1 MSHSGVSRPGAS
13 RRELMIATCAAI
25 GGSALTTMLLM
36 GIGSAYAVGPTPSLQ
51 ALHDRVR
58 KLETRVAADEQDR
71 ETPTGKNVANRVRA
85 PFVVVDAKDRPI
97 VTIDASGDAHF
108 LKMGTLG
115 SGTAIQLERTA
126 EQAILLAQMGSSD
139 TQARIGIRQS
149 TGPRIEAY
157 TAQNSTIVGAGP
169 NNRHGLF
176 LRDGGGG
183 KGKAPA
189 KVLGELAVN
198 VGESGGILRLH
209 DRNAQQVISAGSNPK
224 EGGRAQLGLGAPGK
238 AMGLVLYTAADG
250 HGELQVLGDGNNKPV
265 IELSGSRRHLLLS
278 NRAGTPAAVMRL
290 SQGGSGSGGNFT
302 AVDGAGNNVVSLGAK
317 SGGGGALCAIHPKKG
332 NKCFP

>member
-1 MSHSGVSRPGAS
+1 M
-13 RRELMIATCAAI
+13 
-25 GGSALTTMLLM
+25 
-36 GIGSAYAVGPTPSLQ
+36 
-51 ALHDRVR
+51 
-58 KLETRVAADEQDR
+58 
-71 ETPTGKNVANRVRA
+71 
-85 PFVVVDAKDRPI
+85 
-97 VTIDASGDAHF
+97 
-108 LKMGTLG
+108 
-115 SGTAIQLERTA
+115 
-126 EQAILLAQMGSSD
+126 
-139 TQARIGIRQS
+139 
-149 TGPRIEAY
+149 
-157 TAQNSTIVGAGP
+157 
-169 NNRHGLF
+169 
-176 LRDGGGG
+176 
-183 KGKAPA
+183 
-189 KVLGELAVN
+189 
-198 VGESGGILRLH
+198 
-209 DRNAQQVISAGSNPK
+209 ISAGSNPK